1 MNERILVALVQDRSG
16 VLEEVVSLFRRRG
29 FNIKSVA
36 VGPCE
41 KPGLSRMT
49 IVVETKAGNEQ
60 EIEQARK
67 QLERLI
73 PVVEVFDLTDN
84 PFASQEMGLVRVKAR
99 SNTQRDRISQQLN
112 TFGARTIATEP
123 KSLVVGIMG
132 ERDAI
137 VRFIEAL
144 KNSNIRIA
152 VLARS
157 GLVAVRMEG

>member
-49 IVVETKAGNEQ
+49 IVVETKAG
-60 EIEQARK
+60 IEQARK

-84 PFASQEMGLVRVKAR
+84 PFASQEMVLVRVKAR